1 VHVNYKL
8 KDMEEKKLD
17 INSII
22 GFLLIGAILLYMLW
36 QNQPT
41 PEQLAEQEKAK
52 QEQLATES
60 ANQAAAEMAITD
72 NSNNNQLPTDS
83 LGLASL
89 KNQIGDFAYAL
100 TLPSATTNVT
110 TFENE
115 VLALKIDNKGGFIS
129 EVRLK
134 SYVNHDSVPVYLIKD
149 GSSVFNLNF
158 AISDNRTL
166 NSTNLYFQPTLS
178 TSGDNQVLSMRL
190 KVSETQFLEYRYE
203 LKPND
208 YMLGFS
214 VKSQGL
220 SNVLNTSQDVQL
232 DWKFKAHRQD
242 QSISFEN
249 RYTRLTYQHEGDKIN
264 KLSQGG
270 DDDESESDVAWLSF
284 RQHFFST
291 ILVPD
296 TAFKTVDLK
305 SFDLVQDET
314 LDTLFTKRYEVSL
327 PLSYSG
333 GELAHN
339 MNIYYGP
346 TYDDIL
352 NKYDRNLEA
361 SIPFGWGIFG
371 WINKAVFSP
380 LYAWLT
386 NYLPYGLAIIVMTI
400 MVKILLSFVQYKQ
413 FLSQAKMRILK
424 PELDAIREK
433 YKNNKMKAQQETLAV
448 QNKAGASPLSGCLP
462 GMLQMPVFYALFMF
476 FPIAFELRQKS
487 FLWVD
492 DLSSYDSIAELPFNV
507 PFYGDHISLFPIL
520 ASIAI
525 FFYMKMTT
533 GQQMAT
539 QPTQEG
545 MPDMGKMM
553 KYMIY
558 LSPVIMLVFFNNY
571 ASGLSLYYFISN
583 LISIGIM
590 IVIKNYIID
599 EDKVLAK
606 IQVSKAKPKKQN
618 RFQKKMAEI
627 MEQAEAQKAAQ
638 QKRKK

>member
-1 VHVNYKL
+1 
-8 KDMEEKKLD
+8 MEEKKLD

-83 LGLASL
+83 QGLASM

-158 AISDNRTL
+158 ATSDNRTL

-220 SNVLNTSQDVQL
+220 SNVLNTSQDVHL

-270 DDDESESDVAWLSF
+270 DDDDTESDVAWLSF

-314 LDTLFTKRYEVSL
+314 IDTLFTKRYEVSL

-371 WINKAVFSP
+371 WINKAIFSP

-590 IVIKNYIID
+590 LVIKNYIID

>member
-1 VHVNYKL
+1 
-8 KDMEEKKLD
+8 MEDKKLD
-17 INSII
+17 LNSII

-41 PEQLAEQEKAK
+41 PEQLAAQEEAQ
-52 QEQLATES
+52 QEQIAAEA
-60 ANQAAAEMAITD
+60 ANAAAAELTNTSAFSATAL
-72 NSNNNQLPTDS
+72 SDS
-83 LGLASL
+83 LALARF
-89 KNQIGDFAYAL
+89 KNTVGDFAYAL
-100 TLPSATTNVT
+100 TLPSATAQHT

-115 VLALKIDNKGGFIS
+115 LLALKVDNKGGFIS
-129 EVRLK
+129 EVKLK
-134 SYVNHDSVPVYLIKD
+134 NYVNHDSVPVYLIKD
-149 GSSVFNLNF
+149 GSSEFNLNF
-158 AISDNRTL
+158 ATTDNRTL
-166 NSTNLYFQPTLS
+166 NSSDLYFEPTLS

-214 VKSQGL
+214 VRSQGL
-220 SNVLNTSQDVQL
+220 SNVLNSSKEVQL
-232 DWKFKAHRQD
+232 DWKYKAHRQD
-242 QSISFEN
+242 QSITFEN
-249 RYTRLTYQHEGDKIN
+249 RYTRMTYKHEGDKVN
-264 KLSQGG
+264 KLSQTG
-270 DDDESESDVAWLSF
+270 DDEETEVDLEWISF
-284 RQHFFST
+284 RQHFFSS
-291 ILVPD
+291 ILVPEVP
-296 TAFKTVDLK
+296 FKTADLK
-305 SFDLVQDET
+305 SFNLVEDET
-314 LDTLFTKRYEVSL
+314 VDTLFTKRYEISL
-327 PLSYSG
+327 PLNFSG
-333 GELAHN
+333 GELTHN
-339 MNIYYGP
+339 MAIYYGP
-346 TYDDIL
+346 TYDKIL
-352 NKYDRNLEA
+352 KTYDRNLEA

-413 FLSQAKMRILK
+413 FMTQAKTKILK
-424 PELDAIREK
+424 PELDALREK
-433 YKNNKMKAQQETLAV
+433 YKNNKMKLQQETLAL

-462 GMLQMPVFYALFMF
+462 GLLQMPIFYALFMF
-476 FPIAFELRQKS
+476 FPIAFELRQKP

-492 DLSSYDSIAELPFNV
+492 DLSSYDSILELPFNI
-507 PFYGDHISLFPIL
+507 PFYGDHVSLFPIL

-558 LSPVIMLVFFNNY
+558 FSPILMLVFFNNY

-583 LISIGIM
+583 VISIGIM
-590 IVIKNYIID
+590 IVIKNFIID

-627 MEQAEAQKAAQ
+627 MAQAEAQKEAQ
-638 QKRKK
+638 QRRKK

>member
-1 VHVNYKL
+1 
-8 KDMEEKKLD
+8 MEEKKLD

-52 QEQLATES
+52 QEQLTSEA
-60 ANQAAAEMAITD
+60 ANQVATDLTITN
-72 NSNNNQLPTDS
+72 NSNDNQLPTDPQ
-83 LGLASL
+83 GLASL
-89 KNQIGDFAYAL
+89 KNKIGDFAYAL

-129 EVRLK
+129 EVKLK

-149 GSSVFNLNF
+149 GSSLFNLNF
-158 AISDNRTL
+158 ATSDNRTL
-166 NSTNLYFQPTLS
+166 NTTNLYFQPTLS

-264 KLSQGG
+264 KLSQTG
-270 DDDESESDVAWLSF
+270 DDDETESDLSWISF

-296 TAFKTVDLK
+296 TPIKTADLK
-305 SFDLVQDET
+305 SFNLVGDET
-314 LDTLFTKRYEVSL
+314 VDTLFTKRYEISL
-327 PLSYSG
+327 PLTYSG
-333 GELAHN
+333 GELTHN

-400 MVKILLSFVQYKQ
+400 MVKIVLSFVQYKQ
-413 FLSQAKMRILK
+413 FLSQAKMKILK

-492 DLSSYDSIAELPFNV
+492 DLSSYDSIAELPFNI

-558 LSPVIMLVFFNNY
+558 FSPVLMLIFFNNY

-590 IVIKNYIID
+590 IVIKNFIID

>member
-1 VHVNYKL
+1 
-8 KDMEEKKLD
+8 MEEKKLD

-41 PEQLAEQEKAK
+41 PEQLAEQEKVK
-52 QEQLATES
+52 QEQLASEA
-60 ANQAAAEMAITD
+60 ANQVATELTITN
-72 NSNNNQLPTDS
+72 NSNDNQLPTDPQ
-83 LGLASL
+83 GLANL
-89 KNQIGDFAYAL
+89 KNKIGDFAYAL
-100 TLPSATTNVT
+100 TLASATNTTT

-129 EVRLK
+129 EVKLK

-158 AISDNRTL
+158 ATSDNRTL
-166 NSTNLYFQPTLS
+166 NTTNLYFQPTLS

-220 SNVLNTSQDVQL
+220 SNILNTSQDVQL

-264 KLSQGG
+264 KLSQTG
-270 DDDESESDVAWLSF
+270 DDDETESDLSWISF

-296 TAFKTVDLK
+296 TPIKTADLK
-305 SFDLVQDET
+305 SFNLVDDET
-314 LDTLFTKRYEVSL
+314 VDTLFTKRYEVSL
-327 PLSYSG
+327 PLTYSG
-333 GELAHN
+333 GELTHN

-352 NKYDRNLEA
+352 NKYDQNLEA

-400 MVKILLSFVQYKQ
+400 MVKIVLSFVQYKQ
-413 FLSQAKMRILK
+413 FLSQAKMKILK

-492 DLSSYDSIAELPFNV
+492 DLSSYDSIAELPFNI

-558 LSPVIMLVFFNNY
+558 FSPVLMLVFFNNY

-590 IVIKNYIID
+590 IVIKNFIID

-627 MEQAEAQKAAQ
+627 MAQAEAQKAAQ

>member
-1 VHVNYKL
+1 
-8 KDMEEKKLD
+8 MEEKKLD

-41 PEQLAEQEKAK
+41 PEELALQEEAK
-52 QEQLATES
+52 QEQLASEAANKS
-60 ANQAAAEMAITD
+60 AVALTINELPNQPI
-72 NSNNNQLPTDS
+72 NDS
-83 LGLASL
+83 LQLASF
-89 KNQIGDFAYAL
+89 KNKIGDFAYAL
-100 TLPSATTNVT
+100 TLPSATSNITS
-110 TFENE
+110 FENE

-129 EVRLK
+129 EVKLK

-158 AISDNRTL
+158 ATSDNRTL
-166 NSTNLYFQPTLS
+166 NSSELYFQPTLTS
-178 TSGDNQVLSMRL
+178 SGDNQVLSMRL

-203 LKPND
+203 LKPDN

-214 VKSQGL
+214 VRSQGL
-220 SNVLNTSQDVQL
+220 SSVLNTSQEVQL

-242 QSISFEN
+242 QSVSFEN
-249 RYTRLTYQHEGDKIN
+249 RYTRLTYQHEGDKVN
-264 KLSQGG
+264 KLSQTG
-270 DDDESESDVAWLSF
+270 DDDEIELDLAWISF
-284 RQHFFST
+284 RQHFFSS
-291 ILVPD
+291 ILVPEVP
-296 TAFKTVDLK
+296 FKSADLK
-305 SFDLVQDET
+305 SFNLVNDET
-314 LDTLFTKRYEVSL
+314 VDTLFTKRYEVSL
-327 PLSYSG
+327 PLSFSG
-333 GELAHN
+333 GELTHN
-339 MNIYYGP
+339 MSIYYGP

-352 NKYDRNLEA
+352 KQYDQNLEA

-386 NYLPYGLAIIVMTI
+386 NYLSYGIAIIVMTI
-400 MVKILLSFVQYKQ
+400 MVKIVLSFVQYKQ
-413 FLSQAKMRILK
+413 FLSQAKMKILK

-433 YKNNKMKAQQETLAV
+433 HKNNKMKVQQETMAL

-462 GMLQMPVFYALFMF
+462 GMLQLPVFYALFMF
-476 FPIAFELRQKS
+476 FPIAFELRQKP

-492 DLSSYDSIAELPFNV
+492 DLSSYDSIAELPFNI

-545 MPDMGKMM
+545 MPDMAKMM

-558 LSPVIMLVFFNNY
+558 LSPIMMLFFFNNY

-590 IVIKNYIID
+590 LVIKNYIID

-618 RFQKKMAEI
+618 RFQKKMADI
-627 MEQAEAQKAAQ
+627 MAQAEEQKALQ
-638 QKRKK
+638 EKRKK

>member
-1 VHVNYKL
+1 
-8 KDMEEKKLD
+8 MEEKKLD

-41 PEQLAEQEKAK
+41 PEQLAEQEKVK
-52 QEQLATES
+52 QEQLASEA
-60 ANQAAAEMAITD
+60 ANQVATELTITN
-72 NSNNNQLPTDS
+72 NSNDNQLPTDPQ
-83 LGLASL
+83 GLANL
-89 KNQIGDFAYAL
+89 KNKIGDFAYAL
-100 TLPSATTNVT
+100 TLASATNTTT

-129 EVRLK
+129 EVKLK

-158 AISDNRTL
+158 ATSDNRTL
-166 NSTNLYFQPTLS
+166 NTTNLYFQPTLS

-220 SNVLNTSQDVQL
+220 SNILNTSQYVQL

-264 KLSQGG
+264 KLSQTG
-270 DDDESESDVAWLSF
+270 DDDETESDLSWISF

-296 TAFKTVDLK
+296 TPIKTADLK
-305 SFDLVQDET
+305 SFNLVDDET
-314 LDTLFTKRYEVSL
+314 VDTLFTKRYEVSL
-327 PLSYSG
+327 PLTYSG
-333 GELAHN
+333 GELTHN

-352 NKYDRNLEA
+352 NKYDQNLEA

-400 MVKILLSFVQYKQ
+400 MVKIVLSFVQYKQ
-413 FLSQAKMRILK
+413 FLSQAKMKILK

-492 DLSSYDSIAELPFNV
+492 DLSSYDSIAELPFNI

-558 LSPVIMLVFFNNY
+558 FSPVLMLVFFNNY

-590 IVIKNYIID
+590 IVIKNFIID

>member
-1 VHVNYKL
+1 
-8 KDMEEKKLD
+8 MEEKKLD

-52 QEQLATES
+52 QEQLTSEAANQVATELT
-60 ANQAAAEMAITD
+60 ITN
-72 NSNNNQLPTDS
+72 NSNDNQLPTDPQ
-83 LGLASL
+83 GLASL
-89 KNQIGDFAYAL
+89 KNKIGDFAYAL
-100 TLPSATTNVT
+100 TLASANNTTT

-129 EVRLK
+129 EVKLK

-158 AISDNRTL
+158 ATSDNRTL
-166 NSTNLYFQPTLS
+166 NTTNLYFQPTLS

-220 SNVLNTSQDVQL
+220 SNILNTSQDVQL

-264 KLSQGG
+264 KLSQTG
-270 DDDESESDVAWLSF
+270 DDDETESDLSWISF

-296 TAFKTVDLK
+296 TPIKTADLK
-305 SFDLVQDET
+305 SFNLVGDET
-314 LDTLFTKRYEVSL
+314 VDTLFTKRYEISL
-327 PLSYSG
+327 PLTYSG
-333 GELAHN
+333 GELTHN

-400 MVKILLSFVQYKQ
+400 MVKIVLSFVQYKQ
-413 FLSQAKMRILK
+413 FLSQAKMKILK

-492 DLSSYDSIAELPFNV
+492 DLSSYDSIAELPFNI

-558 LSPVIMLVFFNNY
+558 FSPILMLVFFNNY

-590 IVIKNYIID
+590 IVIKNFIID

>member
-1 VHVNYKL
+1 
-8 KDMEEKKLD
+8 MEEKKLD

-41 PEQLAEQEKAK
+41 PEQIAEQEKAK

-83 LGLASL
+83 QGLASM

-158 AISDNRTL
+158 ATSDNRTL

-270 DDDESESDVAWLSF
+270 DDDDTESDVAWLSF

-314 LDTLFTKRYEVSL
+314 IDTLFTKRYEVSL

-371 WINKAVFSP
+371 WINKAIFSP

-606 IQVSKAKPKKQN
+606 IQVSKSKPKKQN
-618 RFQKKMAEI
+618 RFQKKMADI
-627 MEQAEAQKAAQ
+627 MAQAEAQKEAQ

>member
-1 VHVNYKL
+1 
-8 KDMEEKKLD
+8 
-17 INSII
+17 
-22 GFLLIGAILLYMLW
+22 
-36 QNQPT
+36 
-41 PEQLAEQEKAK
+41 
-52 QEQLATES
+52 
-60 ANQAAAEMAITD
+60 
-72 NSNNNQLPTDS
+72 
-83 LGLASL
+83 
-89 KNQIGDFAYAL
+89 
-100 TLPSATTNVT
+100 
-110 TFENE
+110 
-115 VLALKIDNKGGFIS
+115 
-129 EVRLK
+129 
-134 SYVNHDSVPVYLIKD
+134 
-149 GSSVFNLNF
+149 
-158 AISDNRTL
+158 
-166 NSTNLYFQPTLS
+166 
-178 TSGDNQVLSMRL
+178 
-190 KVSETQFLEYRYE
+190 
-203 LKPND
+203 
-208 YMLGFS
+208 
-214 VKSQGL
+214 
-220 SNVLNTSQDVQL
+220 
-232 DWKFKAHRQD
+232 
-242 QSISFEN
+242 
-249 RYTRLTYQHEGDKIN
+249 
-264 KLSQGG
+264 
-270 DDDESESDVAWLSF
+270 
-284 RQHFFST
+284 
-291 ILVPD
+291 
-296 TAFKTVDLK
+296 
-305 SFDLVQDET
+305 
-314 LDTLFTKRYEVSL
+314 
-327 PLSYSG
+327 
-333 GELAHN
+333 

-352 NKYDRNLEA
+352 NKYDQNLEA

-400 MVKILLSFVQYKQ
+400 MVKIVLSFVQYKQ
-413 FLSQAKMRILK
+413 FLSQAKMKILK

-492 DLSSYDSIAELPFNV
+492 DLSSYDSIAELPFNI

-558 LSPVIMLVFFNNY
+558 FSPVLMLVFFNNY

-590 IVIKNYIID
+590 IVIKNFIID